1 MTRKTRP
8 SSPEG
13 MASRRRVDR
22 SLSAREAWD
31 WAGTHRGRPQIAPPP
46 SAGRAASRLIKPL
59 ASRFGPGAG
68 ELEAA
73 WKEIVGEALA
83 AYSSPVKFQSGAGGL
98 TLVVNA
104 RGPAA
109 SLIEAQSAQI
119 LERVERFSGKAAKRL
134 KLTQGALKSRP
145 SRQTVRK
152 SRVTKVKELTPEPKG
167 LDAVMKAFE
176 DAVFKPH
183 SAHQTRASDS
193 TEE

>member
-1 MTRKTRP
+1 MTRKRTP

-13 MASRRRVDR
+13 ISSRRRVDR
-22 SLSAREAWD
+22 SASPKEAWA
-31 WAGTHRGRPQIAPPP
+31 WADSHRGKPAIAPPP
-46 SAGRAASRLIKPL
+46 NVGRAASSLIRPL
-59 ASRFGPGAG
+59 AAKFGPGAG
-68 ELEAA
+68 ELETA

-119 LERVERFSGKAAKRL
+119 LERVARFSGKAPKKL

-145 SRQTVRK
+145 SKPAAKAR
-152 SRVTKVKELTPEPKG
+152 RVTKVKSFAPEPEG
-167 LDAVMKAFE
+167 LDAIMAEFE
-176 DAVFKPH
+176 ATVFKPLGK
-183 SAHQTRASDS
+183 RNSDS
-193 TEE
+193 GEDS